1 MNNIESV
8 EFVKYSKTEEILNSI
23 THILGAI
30 LALVATALCIV
41 RSVSLNRMDYLI
53 IGLVYCLSMLTVFVC
68 SSVYHGLPLGNAKKV
83 MRVVDYTAI
92 YLMLMGTITPYM
104 LLSVVNV
111 NYTLGWTLFLICLVA
126 TVISVILTLT
136 SFSKTKA
143 IRMVL
148 YIVIGLCAFSSLFVI
163 GDKVDPVGVKYVL
176 AGNGAYIVGLIVFAI
191 GAKKKYFHSVF
202 HILVIVGAAIHFI
215 NLYLYVFI

>member
-1 MNNIESV
+1 MKNLESI
-8 EFVKYSKTEEILNSI
+8 EFVKYTKTEEILNSV
-23 THILGAI
+23 THIFGAI
-30 LALVATALCIV
+30 LTLIASFLCV
-41 RSVSLNRMDYLI
+41 ERSLSLNRWDYLA
-53 IGLVYCLSMLTVFVC
+53 IGLVYCFSMLIVFVC
-68 SSVYHGLPLGNAKKV
+68 SSIYHGLPMNNAKKM

-92 YLMLMGTITPYM
+92 YFMLMGTITPYM
-104 LLSVVNV
+104 LLSVAVI

-126 TVISVILTLT
+126 TIVSIILTLT

-176 AGNGAYIVGLIVFAI
+176 AGNGAYVVGLILFAI
-191 GAKKKYFHSVF
+191 GAKKKYFHTIF
-202 HILVIVGAAIHFI
+202 HIFVILGAAIHFI
-215 NLYLYVFI
+215 NLYKYVFV